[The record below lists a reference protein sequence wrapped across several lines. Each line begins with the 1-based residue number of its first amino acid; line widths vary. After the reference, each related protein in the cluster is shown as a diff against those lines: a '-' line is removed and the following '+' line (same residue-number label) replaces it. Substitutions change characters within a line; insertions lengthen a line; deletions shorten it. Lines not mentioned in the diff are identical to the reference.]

1 MKIIYRYILRE
12 LFYYFFVILFLFCV
26 IFVAYQIYDTKDEI
40 MDEDEATAM
49 IDVVQYIFLVIPAE
63 IAEIIPLIVMFAVL
77 FSMGMLAK
85 NKEILAMVAM
95 GVNFNT
101 LAIPVGI
108 FGAIAGAG
116 AFYLAAELAP
126 ASRYYAQYLYE
137 VRIKGENQY
146 AFTGNDEL
154 FRKGEGQRFYIMA
167 NFDRANNVMTEPTI
181 FVKNE
186 EGSGLEERLEAER
199 AIHIDSNLEGA
210 EIWQFEGLQRWTF
223 NPDGSFDY
231 RRYDEPQPIEL
242 EEKLGTFLSRE
253 KDPEE
258 MTVGE
263 LGEYAVVL
271 ERQGGGPRLPVYR
284 TAYHYIFTVPI
295 TCLLLGLV
303 GFSTAVDLKIRNF
316 VLAFSIGLVFGLGY
330 YALRTALN
338 GMGGR
343 GLLPPAWAA
352 WAPCLLFAL
361 IAFGQLRRL
370 QRVH

>member
-26 IFVAYQIYDTKDEI
+26 IFVAYQIYDTKDEVL
-40 MDEDEATAM
+40 DEGAAIT
-49 IDVVQYIFLVIPAE
+49 DVVQYIFLVIPAE
-63 IAEIIPLIVMFAVL
+63 IADIIPLIVMFAVL

-85 NKEILAMVAM
+85 NKEILAMIAM
-95 GVNFNT
+95 GVNFNM
-101 LAIPVGI
+101 LAVPVGI
-108 FGAIAGAG
+108 FGVIAGAG

-167 NFDRANNVMTEPTI
+167 NFDRENSVMTAPTI
-181 FVKNE
+181 FVKNDK
-186 EGSGLEERLEAER
+186 GSGLKERLEAER
-199 AIHIDSNLEGA
+199 ATHIETSEGGG
-210 EIWQFEGLQRWTF
+210 ELWRFEGLQRWTF
-223 NPDGSFDY
+223 KSGGSFEY
-231 RRYDEPQPIEL
+231 QRYDEPQDIEL
-242 EEKLGTFLSRE
+242 EEKLGSFLSRE
-253 KDPEE
+253 KEPEE
-258 MTVGE
+258 MTVNE
-263 LGEYAVVL
+263 LGEYSVVL
-271 ERQGGGPRLPVYR
+271 KRQGSNPRLPVYR
-284 TAYHYIFTVPI
+284 TAFHYVYTVPF

-303 GFSTAVDLKIRNF
+303 GFSTAVDLKTRNF
-316 VLAFSIGLVFGLGY
+316 VLAFSVGLAFGLGY

-343 GLLPPAWAA
+343 GLLPAAWAA
-352 WAPCLLFAL
+352 WAPCALFAL

-370 QRVH
+370 QSVH